1 MFFYRLAG
9 FVGDIT
15 TAEDAS
21 GVEAERWRRAS
32 MG

>member
-15 TAEDAS
+15 TEAAS
-21 GVEAERWRRAS
+21 GVGALAAGVRAS
-32 MG
+32 MD

>member
-21 GVEAERWRRAS
+21 GVEAERWR
-32 MG
+32 

>member
-1 MFFYRLAG
+1 MFFYRLAR

-21 GVEAERWRRAS
+21 GVEAERWR
-32 MG
+32 